1 MALRFLGIW
10 PNTPDDGSPTIWL
23 EETTGD
29 LIIQSWKADEET
41 VRAAQEIGSVPG
53 HSTDVPDHE
62 TVIRLPANMLQF
74 IPRPAHE
81 PVPRSASGTD
91 GAPLANTI
99 SEGRE

>member
-23 EETTGD
+23 EEATGD
-29 LIIQSWKADEET
+29 LIIQSWKADEKT
-41 VRAAQEIGSVPG
+41 VLAAQEVGSVPG

-74 IPRPAHE
+74 IPHPADE
-81 PVPRSASGTD
+81 PVLSSPSDADGT
-91 GAPLANTI
+91 PPANT
-99 SEGRE
+99 SGQGQ